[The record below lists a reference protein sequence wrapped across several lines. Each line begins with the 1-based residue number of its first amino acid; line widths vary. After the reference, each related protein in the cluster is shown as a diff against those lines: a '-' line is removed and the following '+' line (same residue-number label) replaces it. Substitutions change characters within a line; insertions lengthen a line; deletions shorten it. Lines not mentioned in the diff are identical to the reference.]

1 MGLFPGET
9 GEARDVPNVRK
20 TTGFVFSNIGWVVCG
35 VTGVTS
41 GMVGVAQC
49 FGCRLAVCLVATGLP
64 NALMAMRILCIGWRW
79 W

>member
-20 TTGFVFSNIGWVVCG
+20 TMGFVFSDIRWAACG
-35 VTGVTS
+35 VTPGAVD
-41 GMVGVAQC
+41 VARC

-64 NALMAMRILCIGWRW
+64 NALMAMRISCTSWHW

>member
-9 GEARDVPNVRK
+9 GEARNVPNVRN
-20 TTGFVFSNIGWVVCG
+20 TAAFVVSNIRWAAYG
-35 VTGVTS
+35 VTPGTVD
-41 GMVGVAQC
+41 VERY

-64 NALMAMRILCIGWRW
+64 NAHMAMRILCISWRW